1 MAQLTLVMTPPPS
14 GGGTLSP
21 GDSPSLSAKRGFFDK
36 ILRRKSILQ
45 SGTPRK
51 TPSKAGSIIAKS
63 QFGDHRR
70 PSVSPVPRKSNQLRS
85 SSVRSSRSN
94 RYSFSEPSTFVDND
108 SSSLYDYD
116 TYGEDERTIHTEP
129 MSETSS
135 VNSLNSFD
143 KTTKPFHAFEDGDKI
158 KFPSLENNS
167 YDKIAIDIK
176 AEEEPPCVGTTY
188 EALVSPKY
196 IKTSKKNKHSPRVL
210 NKVFLAQELDFADDE
225 ITLKTRETET
235 FSNPSHTDEDSLDSA
250 NSILELSEDPQEQQN
265 KGSEIF
271 IMEFSRDGKFLAA
284 AGHDTLIKVWK
295 VISSPLGRLESKND
309 DHESHRKKKLKHQ
322 DRIYSSAP
330 VFHQKPVKVFRGHTQ
345 SILSLN
351 WSKNNFLISGSM
363 DRTAKLWHVDKEECL
378 HTFQHEDFVTAV
390 KFHPNDDRFFLSGSL
405 DNNVR
410 LWSIL
415 ESSVAYTRNLG
426 SDVLITAL
434 VVTPDGEYCIVGG
447 FNGSV
452 FSMETKGLHVK
463 ARFDIKERSLAH
475 PFEKN
480 GNKITGIKVFENS
493 ETSEENELPLSKW
506 SFLLTTNDSKI
517 RLINTT
523 QKKLVTRFKGL
534 TNNSSSI
541 VADISDDNKYI
552 VSGSEDHWVYVWENN
567 NSIINN
573 KVKLAIK
580 ELVKESKL
588 HLSDLLQKHKKYAKL
603 AQDGKL
609 MKLLAEDQLDI
620 IANENNSYASF
631 HAHHSRVNAAIFAP
645 DTTRKLLEFSDDII
659 FDLIKRGKAC
669 NLSNDNRNNKKGD
682 DHSVAS
688 ESLSQSSAEGHII
701 VTTDQYGLIRVFR
714 QDAARDIRKKFQS
727 LQKNKHC
734 SNKHE
739 NTAPMYQV
747 AGKPLAKLD
756 SNKSLICK
764 IATHG
769 RSMSPTHEGYF
780 TRKIHSKV
788 RTPPTTSGSYR
799 STVSSSEVLS
809 KHSSTG
815 VPRIISSSSIMT
827 QNLKPQVNTT
837 PPTVFSHPELSFD
850 IDEEHVES
858 PVSSK
863 GYDLHDDK
871 HENHIEILDT
881 FNSRHSTL
889 NNGTPPS
896 MNPSMDPSMYPSSNP
911 SISDSLASVSQ
922 IRVHVDTP
930 LQNTFTVP
938 PKSRS
943 NSSIPLILR
952 TDTDNTLDN
961 NEVVDFK
968 TPVDNID
975 SFHEQVSSLSVKP
988 SRPKSHKRWPIV

>member
-1 MAQLTLVMTPPPS
+1 MAQLTQAMTPPQS
-14 GGGTLSP
+14 GGGNTSP
-21 GDSPSLSAKRGFFDK
+21 GESPSLSAKRGFFDK

-45 SGTPRK
+45 SETSSK
-51 TPSKAGSIIAKS
+51 TPPKAGSIIAKS

-70 PSVSPVPRKSNQLRS
+70 TSVSPAHRKSNKLRS

-94 RYSFSEPSTFVDND
+94 RYSFSEPSTFFDND
-108 SSSLYDYD
+108 SSSLYDHD
-116 TYGEDERTIHTEP
+116 IYGEDERTDLTEP
-129 MSETSS
+129 ISETSTF
-135 VNSLNSFD
+135 NSLNSFD
-143 KTTKPFHAFEDGDKI
+143 KATKPFHAFEDGDKI

-176 AEEEPPCVGTTY
+176 AGEEPPCVGTI

-196 IKTSKKNKHSPRVL
+196 IKTSKKNKQSPRVL

-225 ITLKTRETET
+225 ITIKTRENET
-235 FSNPSHTDEDSLDSA
+235 FSNPSQTDDESLDSA

-295 VISSPLGRLESKND
+295 VISSPLGRLESKSD

-378 HTFQHEDFVTAV
+378 QTFQHEDFVTAV

-415 ESSVAYTRNLG
+415 EGSVAYTKNLG
-426 SDVLITAL
+426 NDVLITAL

-452 FSMETKGLHVK
+452 FSLETKGLHVK
-463 ARFDIKERSLAH
+463 ARFDIKERSLSH
-475 PFEKN
+475 PFENN
-480 GNKITGIKVFENS
+480 GNKITGIKVFENT
-493 ETSEENELPLSKW
+493 ETTEDIEEIPLSKW

-517 RLINTT
+517 RLVNTT
-523 QKKLVTRFKGL
+523 QKMLVTRFKGL

-541 VADISDDNKYI
+541 VAEISDDNRYI
-552 VSGSEDHWVYVWENN
+552 LSGSEDHWVYLWENN

-573 KVKLAIK
+573 KVKLALK
-580 ELVKESKL
+580 VLVKEGKL
-588 HLSDLLQKHKKYAKL
+588 HLSDLLQKHKKYAN
-603 AQDGKL
+603 KL

-659 FDLIKRGKAC
+659 FDLVKKGKAY
-669 NLSNDNRNNKKGD
+669 NLSNDTRSNKKGD

-714 QDAARDIRKKFQS
+714 QDAAREIRKNFQA
-727 LQKNKHC
+727 LQKSKHS

-739 NTAPMYQV
+739 NTTPLCQV
-747 AGKPLAKLD
+747 ASRPLAKLD
-756 SNKSLICK
+756 SNKSLISK

-769 RSMSPTHEGYF
+769 RSMSPTHESYF
-780 TRKIHSKV
+780 TRKIHNKV
-788 RTPPTTSGSYR
+788 RTPPTTAGSHR
-799 STVSSSEVLS
+799 STVSSSEPLS
-809 KHSSTG
+809 RHLPSG
-815 VPRIISSSSIMT
+815 VPRIVSSSSIMT
-827 QNLKPQVNTT
+827 QNLKPQSNTA
-837 PPTVFSHPELSFD
+837 PPAVLSHPDLSFD

-871 HENHIEILDT
+871 HENHIDIIDT
-881 FNSRHSTL
+881 FDSQHSKLNS
-889 NNGTPPS
+889 GTPP
-896 MNPSMDPSMYPSSNP
+896 PMDPSMDPSSNP
-911 SISDSLASVSQ
+911 SISDSASFPQ
-922 IRVHVDTP
+922 IRVHVDKP
-930 LQNTFTVP
+930 LKSTFKAP

-943 NSSIPLILR
+943 NSGVPLILK

-961 NEVVDFK
+961 NEVVDFQ
-968 TPVDNID
+968 TPVNNID

-988 SRPKSHKRWPIV
+988 SRPKSHKRWPINK